1 MFRYVSM
8 ETTKIKLPRNA
19 EVFFENLQ
27 SILQTKLYFFG
38 SVQRYDYFPG
48 SSDIDVDIFTDNIPS
63 TISKMQH
70 FLHMNKRKFKKFVWR
85 LHNPDRTFARGYKVM
100 YKSPDGSFV
109 AEFSIYDEKFK
120 KEILEEH
127 LRKTE
132 LPFYAS
138 WALIVLK
145 FFYYKLKLLDDKNF
159 SYMKKTIMSLMIG
172 LPRDEFIVVD
182 SKTYRVKNPDYDVLQ
197 RA

>member
-1 MFRYVSM
+1 MFHYVSM
-8 ETTKIKLPRNA
+8 ETTKIKLPKNS
-19 EVFFENLQ
+19 EVFFKNLR
-27 SILQTKLYFFG
+27 SLLQTKLYFFG
-38 SVQRYDYFPG
+38 SIQRYDYFPG
-48 SSDIDVDIFTDNIPS
+48 SSDIDVDVFSDNISS

-70 FLHMNKRKFKKFVWR
+70 FLHINKRKFKKLVWR
-85 LHNPDRTFARGYKVM
+85 LNNPNQTLVRGHKVM
-100 YKSPDGSFV
+100 YKSPDGSFS

-127 LRKTE
+127 NRKTE

-145 FFYYKLKLLDDKNF
+145 FFYYKLHLLDQKIF
-159 SYMKKTIMSLMIG
+159 SYMKKQIMSLMIG

-182 SKTYRVKNPDYDVLQ
+182 SKTYRVKNPDYDVL
-197 RA
+197 